1 MSPSVRQLIEAAS
14 KAIDK
19 GEATLILA
27 KILNTQKE
35 HLIAHPEEILDSEKA
50 ALFLG
55 AVEKVKAGFPATYI
69 LGVQS
74 FWKYDFKVTPDVLI
88 PRPDT
93 ETLLETSLE
102 LLKEKPHPKILDLGT
117 GSGILA
123 ICLALEV
130 TDSTV
135 YACDISQKA
144 LSIAKENAAN
154 LRANVSF
161 IESDWF
167 SNIDSDCDFDLIVC
181 NPPYIRSDDAHLNHL
196 TFEPQI
202 ALTDGA
208 NGLTHYKNIIAQ
220 AGDFLADGGVLAFE
234 HGFDQANDLCRLFNK
249 EPHFQRITT
258 VKDLGGRERVT
269 YAVKCPIQKRIFAL

>member
-1 MSPSVRQLIEAAS
+1 MTQSVCQLIESAS

-27 KILNTQKE
+27 KILQTRKE
-35 HLIAHPEEILDSEKA
+35 HFIAHPEELVDNEKA
-50 ALFLG
+50 ASFFE

-69 LGVQS
+69 LGTQA

-93 ETLLETSLE
+93 ETLLEVSLE
-102 LLKEKPHPKILDLGT
+102 LLKGKASPKILDLGT

-123 ICLALEV
+123 ICLALEIKGA
-130 TDSTV
+130 TV
-135 YACDISQKA
+135 YAADISQKA
-144 LSIAKENAAN
+144 LCVAKENTTN
-154 LRANVSF
+154 LKANVTF

-167 SNIDSDCDFDLIVC
+167 NNISKESTFDLIIC
-181 NPPYIRSDDAHLNHL
+181 NPPYIRSDDAHLGNL
-196 TFEPQI
+196 TFEPLN

-208 NGLTHYKNIIAQ
+208 DGLTHYKRIIDEAPCY
-220 AGDFLADGGVLAFE
+220 LVDGGVLAFE
-234 HGFDQANDLCRLFNK
+234 HGFDQASDIRTLFKNNT
-249 EPHFQRITT
+249 HYQGIAS

-269 YAVKCPIQKRIFAL
+269 YAVKSL

>member
-1 MSPSVRQLIEAAS
+1 MTQSVRQLIESAS

-27 KILNTQKE
+27 KILQTRKE
-35 HLIAHPEEILDSEKA
+35 HFIAHPEELVDSEKA
-50 ALFLG
+50 ALFFE
-55 AVEKVKAGFPATYI
+55 ATEKVKAGFPATYI
-69 LGVQS
+69 LGTQA

-93 ETLLETSLE
+93 ETLLEVSLE
-102 LLKEKPHPKILDLGT
+102 LLKGKPHPKILDLGT

-123 ICLALEV
+123 ICLALEIKGA
-130 TDSTV
+130 TV
-135 YACDISQKA
+135 YAADISQKA
-144 LSIAKENAAN
+144 LGVAKENAAN
-154 LRANVSF
+154 LKANITF

-167 SNIDSDCDFDLIVC
+167 SNIDTDCVFDLIVC
-181 NPPYIRSDDAHLNHL
+181 NPPYIRRDDEHLRHL

-208 NGLTHYKNIIAQ
+208 DGLTHYKNILSKAR
-220 AGDFLADGGVLAFE
+220 DFLVDGGVLAFE
-234 HGFDQANDLCRLFNK
+234 HGFDQAKDIRTLFKNYT
-249 EPHFQRITT
+249 HYQGIAS

-269 YAVKCPIQKRIFAL
+269 YAVKSL

>member
-1 MSPSVRQLIEAAS
+1 MTQSVRQLIESAS

-27 KILNTQKE
+27 KILQTRKE
-35 HLIAHPEEILDSEKA
+35 HFIAHPEELVDSEKA
-50 ALFLG
+50 TSFFE

-69 LGVQS
+69 LGTQA

-93 ETLLETSLE
+93 ETLLEVSLE
-102 LLKEKPHPKILDLGT
+102 LLKRKASPKILDLGT

-123 ICLALEV
+123 ICLALEIK
-130 TDSTV
+130 DAIV
-135 YACDISQKA
+135 YAADISQKA
-144 LSIAKENAAN
+144 LRVAKENAAN
-154 LRANVSF
+154 LKANVTF

-167 SNIDSDCDFDLIVC
+167 SNIDTDCVFDLIVC
-181 NPPYIRSDDAHLNHL
+181 NPPYIRCDDKHLSHL

-208 NGLTHYKNIIAQ
+208 DGLTHYKNILSK
-220 AGDFLADGGVLAFE
+220 AGDFLVDGGVLAFE
-234 HGFDQANDLCRLFNK
+234 HGFDQAKDIRALFKNNT
-249 EPHFQRITT
+249 HYQGISSI
-258 VKDLGGRERVT
+258 KDLGGRERVT
-269 YAVKCPIQKRIFAL
+269 YALKCP